1 LQMNVKNRAH
11 HPQKR
16 ISLPDKSM
24 AKTKWYVQDEVV
36 PNEELVKGKVPANRI
51 AVGPP

>member
-1 LQMNVKNRAH
+1 
-11 HPQKR
+11 
-16 ISLPDKSM
+16 M